1 VVHNGNM
8 VVEEPKICV
17 SVNLVSM
24 LTIILEASRALEYA
38 LRTEAES
45 TFFCKAIESDA
56 QVKSKKW
63 AKIDYTSRKGE
74 GRWKCADTQ
83 LFQ

>member
-1 VVHNGNM
+1 MLHNGNM

-17 SVNLVSM
+17 SLNLVSM
-24 LTIILEASRALEYA
+24 LTTILEASHALEYA

-45 TFFCKAIESDA
+45 KFICKTIESDA
-56 QVKSKKW
+56 QVKFKKW
-63 AKIDYTSRKGE
+63 AKIDYTSQKGE
-74 GRWKCADTQ
+74 GIWKCADTQ